1 MKSML
6 KDAGILFLITLVS
19 GLLLGLVYQV
29 TKDPIAVQEEKAR
42 MEARQEVFPSCQA
55 IKPCKQRLKP
65 LSKRK
70 TAATT
75 ITGQNGRNTAAYRPS
90 RAISTRFY
98 AGSASL

>member
-42 MEARQEVFPSCQA
+42 MEARQEVFQDAEMC
-55 IKPCKQRLKP
+55 IRD
-65 LSKRK
+65 
-70 TAATT
+70 
-75 ITGQNGRNTAAYRPS
+75 S
-90 RAISTRFY
+90 REKGA
-98 AGSASL
+98 